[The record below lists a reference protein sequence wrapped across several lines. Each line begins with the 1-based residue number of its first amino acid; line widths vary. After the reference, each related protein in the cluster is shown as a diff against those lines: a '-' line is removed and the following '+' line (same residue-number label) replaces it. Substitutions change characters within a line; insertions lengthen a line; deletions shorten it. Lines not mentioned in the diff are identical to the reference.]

1 MIQFE
6 NANLKVYQSALFQTI
21 STVVQTE
28 DFVLIVDPTW
38 LPDEVEQIHSYVQKI
53 RKGKQLLLLFTHS
66 DYDHIL
72 GYGAFNDAQVI
83 ATKTFVENKARETV
97 LAQIRKFD
105 DEYYIQRTYPI
116 EYPKVDIV
124 INDDGQLLNFQHSD
138 IEFHLAPGHN
148 LDGLFALVKPLGYL
162 IVGDYLSNVEFPY
175 IYHSSIEYETTL
187 TKAKELIDSGEIKV
201 LIPGHGQITAETS
214 EMNRRLSDSF
224 QYIKSVRDAI
234 QKRQNYSFEELM
246 ENYAFPRIMRQ
257 FHDANIKLIK
267 KELSE

>member
-6 NANLKVYQSALFQTI
+6 NASIRVYQSALFQTT

-28 DFVLIVDPTW
+28 DFVLVVDPTW
-38 LPDEVEQIHSYVQKI
+38 LPDEIEQIHNYVQKI

-72 GYGAFNDAQVI
+72 GYGTFPDAQVI
-83 ATKTFVENKARETV
+83 ASKAFAENKAKETV

-105 DEYYIQRTYPI
+105 DEYYIQRKYRI

-124 INDDGQLLNFQHSD
+124 IHEDRQVLNFQHSA
-138 IEFHLAPGHN
+138 IEFYLAPGHN
-148 LDGLFALVKPLGYL
+148 PDGLLALIKPLGYF

-187 TKAKELIDSGEIKV
+187 TKAKQLIDSGVIKI
-201 LIPGHGQITAETS
+201 LIPGHGQITSETE
-214 EMNRRLSDSF
+214 EMSRRLSDSF
-224 QYIKSVRDAI
+224 QYIKSVRNAI
-234 QKRQNYSFEELM
+234 QKELIYPFDELM
-246 ENYAFPRIMRQ
+246 ENYAFPQIMRQ